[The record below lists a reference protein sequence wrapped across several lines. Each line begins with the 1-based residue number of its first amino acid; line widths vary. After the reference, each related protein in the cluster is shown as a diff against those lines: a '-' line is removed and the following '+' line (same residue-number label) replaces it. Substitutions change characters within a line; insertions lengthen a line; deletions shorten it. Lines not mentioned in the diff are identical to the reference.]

1 MVVPMRWVAVGLLS
15 VVAVAGCGRYRPE
28 ALGGPAVEQRTT
40 EGLTA
45 EQMFTY
51 RMLVQNG
58 REPTFDEKLTW
69 RDNLDRKI
77 SGYLREHPEDANS
90 IDVSKFRFA
99 RRASVGMSKE
109 QILILLGPPGD
120 ITADADRMQTV
131 AKQFWPDMKGNVTE
145 AWLYPLGWSYFFA
158 GDRLVDITQHLK

>member
-1 MVVPMRWVAVGLLS
+1 MVLAMRRLVLVLLAVT
-15 VVAVAGCGRYRPE
+15 AAAGCSSYRPQS
-28 ALGGPAVEQRTT
+28 LGGPAVEQRTT

-51 RMLVQNG
+51 RVLVQNG
-58 REPTFDEKLTW
+58 REPTFEEKQTW

-77 SGYLREHPEDANS
+77 SDYLRAHPEDANS
-90 IDVSKFRFA
+90 IDVSKFRFV

-109 QILILLGPPGD
+109 QILILLGAPTD
-120 ITADADRMQTV
+120 ITTDADRMQAA

-145 AWLYPLGWSYFFA
+145 AWLYPLGWSYYFA
-158 GDRLVDITQHLK
+158 GGRLVDITQHLK